1 MAGHQVFP
9 RQEQRAPRAAGLAGT
24 FLRSRAELEGNWIP
38 GMLVSSCLKY
48 QAPQPE
54 LPILKAP

>member
-1 MAGHQVFP
+1 M
-9 RQEQRAPRAAGLAGT
+9 AGT